1 MNTIPQIFKKSST
14 YFGNQ
19 NKIMRI
25 AGVAKQFVDIKLGEK
40 YFLTLTSYNV
50 SMSKASV
57 KLGLVIETGICYAKS
72 KQDGQSVA

>member
-1 MNTIPQIFKKSST
+1 MF
-14 YFGNQ
+14 Q
-19 NKIMRI
+19 NYGSYISC
-25 AGVAKQFVDIKLGEK
+25 GVIRDIKLGAK
-40 YFLTLTSYNV
+40 YFLTLTSYNG

>member
-1 MNTIPQIFKKSST
+1 MLENCGSCF
-14 YFGNQ
+14 
-19 NKIMRI
+19 
-25 AGVAKQFVDIKLGEK
+25 AAEQFVDIKLGAK
-40 YFLTLTSYNV
+40 YFLTLTSYNG